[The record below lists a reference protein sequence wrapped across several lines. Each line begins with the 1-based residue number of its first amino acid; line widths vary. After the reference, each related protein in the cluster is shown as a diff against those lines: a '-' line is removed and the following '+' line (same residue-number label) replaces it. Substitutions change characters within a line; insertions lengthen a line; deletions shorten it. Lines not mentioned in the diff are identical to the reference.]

1 MSTTIKTLKQSE
13 TLTIARSSIH
23 LNPYN
28 PKKHTDKKIKEQLAN
43 FKKVGFNG
51 GIKWNKTSG
60 NLIDGHRRLMAMDL
74 YYKYDGTPA
83 TDYQVKVEVVEFDPK
98 TEKEQMTYE
107 ALGNTRAD
115 YALVAAYI
123 DEIDYKNIGLSD
135 DDLAAIYALTATDVP
150 PVVQTIDD
158 FITPTPADNPQPQ
171 ASSLPP
177 EASYEDKKEK
187 VKAMKQQIREQAIE
201 RGRNEEAY
209 LTLSF
214 TSHQAKSDFCELL
227 GIDPNSRFAK
237 GEDVLSII
245 E

>member
-1 MSTTIKTLKQSE
+1 MSTTMKELKQSE
-13 TLTIARSSIH
+13 TQTIQRSQLH

-135 DDLAAIYALTATDVP
+135 EDLSAISALIATDVP
-150 PVVQTIDD
+150 PVVETIDD
-158 FITPTPADNPQPQ
+158 FITPTPAENARAARTSEEP
-171 ASSLPP
+171 
-177 EASYEDKKEK
+177 SYEDKKEK

-227 GIDPNSRFAK
+227 GIDPDSRFAK